1 VICYINVRHA
11 GSAFVVR
18 KLLGGLK
25 VADLVSAQD
34 PQRFD
39 VTWSHVQ
46 ANVYDRIRAVMRLAK
61 GSFTTFR
68 TGIDD
73 SCARRKEDAAVL
85 GREKQLL
92 FDLMCEFD
100 ILPLHLEIPGRRD
113 EELAEIN
120 RKFGLSLATDW
131 VRVPSMGGTADN
143 PRLPRRFLNGHGELT
158 SPAPLGS
165 DTGR

>member
-1 VICYINVRHA
+1 MICYINVRHS
-11 GSAFVVR
+11 GSAFVVS
-18 KLLGGLK
+18 KLLAGLK
-25 VADLVSAQD
+25 VADLVSLQD
-34 PQRFD
+34 PQRYD
-39 VTWSHVQ
+39 VAWSHVH
-46 ANVYDRIRAVMRLAK
+46 ANIYDRIRAVLPLAN
-61 GSFTTFR
+61 GIFTTFR

-73 SCARRKEDAAVL
+73 SCARRKEDAGAL

-120 RKFGLSLATDW
+120 RKFGLSLTTDW

-143 PRLPRRFLNGHGELT
+143 PRLPRRFLYGEPT
-158 SPAPLGS
+158 SQAPLAQTQGK
-165 DTGR
+165 

>member
-1 VICYINVRHA
+1 MICYINVRHA
-11 GSAFVVR
+11 GSAFVVS
-18 KLLGGLK
+18 KLLAGLK

-34 PQRFD
+34 PERYD

-46 ANVYDRIRAVMRLAK
+46 ANFYDRIRAVLPLAK

-73 SCARRKEDAAVL
+73 SGARRKENAATL
-85 GREKQLL
+85 GREKQLM

-113 EELAEIN
+113 EELA
-120 RKFGLSLATDW
+120 
-131 VRVPSMGGTADN
+131 
-143 PRLPRRFLNGHGELT
+143 
-158 SPAPLGS
+158 
-165 DTGR
+165 